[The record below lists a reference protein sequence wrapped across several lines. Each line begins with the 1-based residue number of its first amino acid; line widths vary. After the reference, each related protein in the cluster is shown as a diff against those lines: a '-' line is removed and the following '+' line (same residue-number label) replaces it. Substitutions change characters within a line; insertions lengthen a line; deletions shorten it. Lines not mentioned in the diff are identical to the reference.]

1 MSLDIKKRYKKI
13 AYTLKHKKAF
23 LKVEKQLR
31 GKNTLRGYFHDID
44 KPFMYLALWIRVEDV
59 SKIHRQNS
67 YHHLENNLDKT
78 REDLIDMII
87 DWECARLTKP
97 DKPLNAYQTLMRYYP
112 EYQKDFIPLI
122 KELLPEQI
130 VRSNLIA
137 KPKIANANSSQNM
150 VYKANNYFCAKPI
163 TIKQSNFER

>member
-1 MSLDIKKRYKKI
+1 MSLELKKRYKKI
-13 AYTLKHKKAF
+13 VYTLKHKKAF

-31 GKNTLRGYFHDID
+31 GRNTLRGYFHDID
-44 KPFMYLALWIRVEDV
+44 KPFMYMALWIKVEDV

-67 YHHLENNLDKT
+67 YHHLESNLDKT

-87 DWECARLTKP
+87 DWECARQTKP

-112 EYQKDFIPLI
+112 EYQKEFIPLI

-130 VRSNLIA
+130 KEA
-137 KPKIANANSSQNM
+137 KQTTKHKVVKVNVSKDNIR
-150 VYKANNYFCAKPI
+150 KPI
-163 TIKQSNFER
+163 VISKSQYVINQSIIER